1 MFTGD
6 VRLHNQLK
14 TYTMVTD
21 RGYLYVTCSVLSD
34 VMQGFVRVLLQ
45 LPSHMRGVAGATV
58 YRRIT
63 AHIEKFDIGSTLFS
77 KDSEESVALEA
88 SPDDASKEGY
98 SCMMVALVR
107 SVLAV
112 PIGEYLHIKGKLQV
126 CGYDATK

>member
-45 LPSHMRGVAGATV
+45 LTSHRRGVAGATV
-58 YRRIT
+58 YGRIT
-63 AHIEKFDIGSTLFS
+63 TRIEKFHIGGR
-77 KDSEESVALEA
+77 KSV
-88 SPDDASKEGY
+88 
-98 SCMMVALVR
+98 V
-107 SVLAV
+107 
-112 PIGEYLHIKGKLQV
+112 KGKSVRPGVFFQAED
-126 CGYDATK
+126 GIRDSPE